1 MIRKPENTKQK
12 ILQLGEKLLKEK
24 GINAFSYHDIS
35 SALGVKNAA
44 IHYHFGS
51 KEDLLLAIIEEN
63 RRRFGR
69 MAQKVGTTPEAN
81 VWHSFEEFLNIY
93 ISNIEN
99 NRQICLFGSLGSDFF
114 TIGHQGQE
122 HLKKFSEKILTWLG
136 EILTEG
142 RNQGEFEFD
151 GNART
156 RALMICSTLTGG
168 LQLSRISGKK
178 DFYDLVDQ
186 IKSDLKPNSGKTN
199 KEI

>member
-1 MIRKPENTKQK
+1 MIKKPGNTKQK

-44 IHYHFGS
+44 IHYHYGS
-51 KEDLLLAIIEEN
+51 KEDLLLAIIEDS
-63 RRRFGR
+63 RMRFGR
-69 MAQKVGTTPEAN
+69 MAKRVATTDQAN
-81 VWHSFEEFLNIY
+81 VWHGLEAFIDIY

-114 TIGHQGQE
+114 TISHRGQE
-122 HLKKFSEKILTWLG
+122 DLKKFSERILTWLG

-142 RNQGEFEFD
+142 RNLGEFEFD
-151 GNART
+151 GNAGT
-156 RALMICSTLTGG
+156 RAFMICSMLTGG

-186 IKSDLKPNSGKTN
+186 IKSDLKPNSEKTN